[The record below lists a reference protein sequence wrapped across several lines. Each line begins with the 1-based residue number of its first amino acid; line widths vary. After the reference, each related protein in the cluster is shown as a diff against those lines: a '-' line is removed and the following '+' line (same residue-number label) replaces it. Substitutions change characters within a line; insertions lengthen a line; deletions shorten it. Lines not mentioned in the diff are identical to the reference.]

1 MQMIATAKISK
12 IKQVILVANRYEE
25 NANNFF
31 DLYLKNSKFAEKLTE
46 FTDERPVRKVLILF
60 LASDKGTCGAI
71 NTTIN
76 KTLINVVKNYQK
88 DNVSISIAPIGK
100 KAFQFIQ
107 KETGKLDFKLFI
119 DSQITAENYVA
130 EDISVLI
137 DKVIESYRNEDFDK
151 IEVVAHDFKNIIT
164 CNAVE
169 KTILPLKLEEGSTQ
183 NQKQEEIVNI
193 IENQQMIDAMIKMKI
208 KALFDKMYVSNLASI
223 VSSRMN
229 AMDNATKNGNEIIA
243 ELKILYNKSRQARIT
258 NELIDIVSGSEAIS

>member
-12 IKQVILVANRYEE
+12 IKQIILVANRYET

-31 DLYLKNSKFAEKLTE
+31 NLYLKNSKFAEKLTE
-46 FTDERPVRKVLILF
+46 FTEERPVRKVLILF

-76 KTLINVVKNYQK
+76 KTLINVVKNYKK

-107 KETGKLDFKLFI
+107 KEATKLDFKVFT
-119 DSQITAENYVA
+119 DKQITAENYVA
-130 EDISVLI
+130 EDVSLLI
-137 DKVIESYRNEDFDK
+137 DKVIESYKNKDFDK
-151 IEVVAHDFKNIIT
+151 IEIVSHDFKNIIT

-169 KTILPLKLEEGSTQ
+169 KTILPLKFEEGKQ
-183 NQKQEEIVNI
+183 NHQQEGIVNI
-193 IENQQMIDAMIKMKI
+193 IENQQMIDEMVKMKI